1 MNKLTF
7 KKHEDEVFAV
17 LLSVLGL
24 GMWVFL
30 VYELATHLISPVW

>member
-7 KKHEDEVFAV
+7 EKHEDEVFAV

-30 VYELATHLISPVW
+30 VYELATHLMPPLQ